1 MYVGS
6 NWQLGWRSVTA
17 CVPEYLEAI
26 PRIEVFSPTRSSSR
40 NSSHQAVVSAF
51 LPSLLSVSYVRAHP
65 ETRFICISSK
75 GINARDIRAGQGSK
89 THPGSQSR
97 PATGSSESCHRR
109 AGSTKPTGGEG
120 GRVGSWEAWF
130 VQICTPAPIS

>member
-1 MYVGS
+1 MGS

-75 GINARDIRAGQGSK
+75 GINARDIRAGGQARGAK
-89 THPGSQSR
+89 LTLDPKAGLPR
-97 PATGSSESCHRR
+97 AVVRAATGGLDLRSPLEEK
-109 AGSTKPTGGEG
+109 AVE
-120 GRVGSWEAWF
+120 
-130 VQICTPAPIS
+130 